1 MTENGNLCGNCT
13 LCCKL
18 TAVPELNKPAGS
30 WCKHCKAGKGCT
42 IYDDRPESCKNF
54 RCVWLTGGLP
64 PELRP
69 DKSRVIFERLPSGK
83 TFLVLTNSGYTDAWK
98 KKEVKEIIG
107 NFLKAN
113 KAIVVGPKPGIYF
126 IPKGR
131 KREEVME
138 DLRQAAELHGLKVE
152 R

>member
-1 MTENGNLCGNCT
+1 MTGNGNSCGSCT

-18 TAVPELNKPAGS
+18 TSVPEFNKPPGE
-30 WCKHCKAGKGCT
+30 WCRHCKPGRGCT
-42 IYDDRPESCKNF
+42 IYDDRPESCRNF

-64 PELRP
+64 DDLRP
-69 DKSRVIFERLPSGK
+69 DKCKVIFERLPSGR
-83 TFLVLTNSGYTDAWK
+83 TFLVLTNNGYTEAWK
-98 KKEVKEIIG
+98 KREVKDIIAS
-107 NFLKAN
+107 FLRAN

-131 KREEVME
+131 KREDVME
-138 DLRQAAELHGLKVE
+138 DLREAAELYGLKVV